1 MKSSDETWS
10 TGGENGKPLQY
21 SCREN
26 HINIKTIKKK
36 MTLEDEPPDQKVS
49 IVLLSKSRGQLLIAH
64 ERMNHLGQS
73 GNEAQL

>member
-1 MKSSDETWS
+1 
-10 TGGENGKPLQY
+10 
-21 SCREN
+21 
-26 HINIKTIKKK
+26 

-49 IVLLSKSRGQLLIAH
+49 IVLLSKSRGQLLIAQ